1 MVKHGKLDGMKRAS
15 VGEAKAQF
23 SALVKQAETG
33 EEIVITRS
41 GVPVARI
48 AAVKPAKERFFA
60 NDEGLGF
67 IADDF
72 NDPLPPEILE
82 QFYR

>member
-1 MVKHGKLDGMKRAS
+1 MKKAS
-15 VGEAKAQF
+15 VAEAKAHF
-23 SALVKQAETG
+23 SALIKGAESG
-33 EEIVITRS
+33 EEVLVTRG

-48 AAVKPAKERFFA
+48 VPVTPAKKRTFA

-72 NDPLPPEILE
+72 NAPLPPELLK
-82 QFYR
+82 QFYG